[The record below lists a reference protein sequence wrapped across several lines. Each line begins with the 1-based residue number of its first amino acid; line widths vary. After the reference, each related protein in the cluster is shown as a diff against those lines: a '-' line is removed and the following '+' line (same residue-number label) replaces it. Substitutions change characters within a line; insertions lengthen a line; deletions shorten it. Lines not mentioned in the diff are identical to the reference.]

1 MRSTNSAGE
10 AGNDRMAENFLTHA
24 NNEQRRWQQQEQGK
38 EEKKKQR
45 EDQFQRISIV
55 DSGRTRVFI
64 VREALA
70 WYVWYIELYIQ
81 FTYALRIIP
90 TTIGSMHT
98 YIQSIQYIQYISSS
112 AQVIRIEVSIVRQR
126 ARCEFSWNTRA
137 VVVAVT
143 VDVSVAVDVAVAV
156 TMASILYTGYRS
168 FLPVPEAHLIP
179 GNLVFKCCV

>member
-1 MRSTNSAGE
+1 MAAARTGEGGEEEAEGGPISAHFNCRFRPHSRVHCARST
-10 AGNDRMAENFLTHA
+10 RMICVVNRAIYIV
-24 NNEQRRWQQQEQGK
+24 
-38 EEKKKQR
+38 
-45 EDQFQRISIV
+45 QFI
-55 DSGRTRVFI
+55 
-64 VREALA
+64 
-70 WYVWYIELYIQ
+70 
-81 FTYALRIIP
+81 YALRIIP

-98 YIQSIQYIQYISSS
+98 YIQYIQSIQYIQYISSS

-126 ARCEFSWNTRA
+126 ARCEFSRNTRA
-137 VVVAVT
+137 VAVAVT

>member
-10 AGNDRMAENFLTHA
+10 AMNVRMAENFLTHA

-70 WYVWYIELYIQ
+70 
-81 FTYALRIIP
+81 
-90 TTIGSMHT
+90 
-98 YIQSIQYIQYISSS
+98 
-112 AQVIRIEVSIVRQR
+112 
-126 ARCEFSWNTRA
+126 
-137 VVVAVT
+137 
-143 VDVSVAVDVAVAV
+143 
-156 TMASILYTGYRS
+156 
-168 FLPVPEAHLIP
+168 
-179 GNLVFKCCV
+179 